1 MQPKSLQS
9 IYERSYVLETILVVD
24 DEQGMRELLT
34 VLLEHKGYR
43 VIAASD
49 GAQALELVAHQ
60 LPDLVISDVRMP
72 KMDGIGLLTGIRK
85 TYPHLPVIMVTAYA
99 SMESTIQ
106 AMRLGADDYITKP
119 FRIDEIRL
127 VVEKAL
133 AKARRPHNQNS
144 GPAAIIEEAPSAG
157 MIGRSPKMVEL
168 YKLITRVAELDSTV
182 LITGESGTGKELVAR
197 TIHCASP
204 RADRLFLAI
213 NCGAIP
219 EQLLESELFGHVKG
233 SFTGAVSHKAG
244 LFEVANRGTVL
255 LDEIAEMSPS
265 LQVKLLRFLQERTFR
280 RVGGT
285 EDLEVDVRL
294 IAATN
299 KDLVKAMADKAFRED
314 LFYRVNVIPIHL
326 PPLRERTEDIPLL
339 ANRLLAQCV
348 LRQRRGPASISSEA
362 LEILAQYHWPG
373 NVRELENVIERA
385 VALETTDQL
394 TLTSISVQVRAEHK
408 DGGQPPRWSF
418 TLPMNGINLDN
429 TVSQIE
435 KDLMLQALERSGW
448 VQSKAAELLNLT
460 FRAFRYKVKKYGISK
475 ANSGR

>member
-1 MQPKSLQS
+1 M
-9 IYERSYVLETILVVD
+9 
-24 DEQGMRELLT
+24 M
-34 VLLEHKGYR
+34 
-43 VIAASD
+43 
-49 GAQALELVAHQ
+49 
-60 LPDLVISDVRMP
+60 
-72 KMDGIGLLTGIRK
+72 
-85 TYPHLPVIMVTAYA
+85 TAYA
-99 SMESTIQ
+99 SSDSTIQ

-133 AKARRPHNQNS
+133 AKRRATQRDQTAQ
-144 GPAAIIEEAPSAG
+144 PAMLEEAQLTG
-157 MIGRSPKMVEL
+157 IIGRSPKMIEL
-168 YKLITRVAELDSTV
+168 YKLISRVAGLDSTI

-197 TIHCASP
+197 TIHYASP
-204 RADRLFLAI
+204 RADNAFLAI

-233 SFTGAVSHKAG
+233 SFTGAVSHKVG

-255 LDEIAEMSPS
+255 LDEIAEMSPG
-265 LQVKLLRFLQERTFR
+265 LQVKLLRFLQWRTFR

-299 KDLVKAMADKAFRED
+299 KDLAKAIVDGTFRED
-314 LFYRVNVIPIHL
+314 LFYRLNVIPIPL

-339 ANRLLAQCV
+339 ANSLLAQCV
-348 LRQRRGPASISSEA
+348 LHQRRGPASISPEA
-362 LEILAQYHWPG
+362 MEILVRYHWPG

-394 TLTSISVQVRAEHK
+394 TPASISTQVRTESEG
-408 DGGQPPRWSF
+408 GGQQRLWTF
-418 TLPMNGINLDN
+418 TLPPEGVDLEN

-448 VQSKAAELLNLT
+448 VQSRAAELLNLT

-475 ANSGR
+475 AHGNYSGR

>member
-1 MQPKSLQS
+1 MA
-9 IYERSYVLETILVVD
+9 TILVVD

-34 VLLEHKGYR
+34 VLLEHQGHR
-43 VIAASD
+43 VIAAPD
-49 GAQALELVAHQ
+49 GEQALKIVAHQ

-85 TYPHLPVIMVTAYA
+85 KHPHLPVIMVTAYA
-99 SMESTIQ
+99 SMDSTIQ
-106 AMRLGADDYITKP
+106 VMRLGADDYITKP

-133 AKARRPHNQNS
+133 AKARTRLHGRTSP
-144 GPAAIIEEAPSAG
+144 PAVVEETPLTG
-157 MIGRSPKMVEL
+157 IIGRSPKMVDL
-168 YKLITRVAELDSTV
+168 YKMITRIAELDSTI

-197 TIHCASP
+197 TIHCASH
-204 RADRLFLAI
+204 RADRPFLAI

-299 KDLVKAMADKAFRED
+299 KDLVKAMADRAFRED

-339 ANRLLAQCV
+339 ANRLLVQCT
-348 LRQRRGPASISSEA
+348 LRQQRGTASISPEA
-362 LEILAQYHWPG
+362 MEILVQYHWPG

-385 VALETTDQL
+385 VALETTDRL
-394 TLTSISVQVRAEHK
+394 TPASISVQVRAEHE
-408 DGGQPPRWSF
+408 DGGQQPLWSF
-418 TLPMNGINLDN
+418 TLPPEGINLEN

-435 KDLMLQALERSGW
+435 RDLMLQALDRSGW

-460 FRAFRYKVKKYGISK
+460 FRAFRYKVKKYDISK
-475 ANSGR
+475 VTTQVDRL

>member
-1 MQPKSLQS
+1 MG
-9 IYERSYVLETILVVD
+9 TILVVD
-24 DEQGMRELLT
+24 DEQGMREFLT
-34 VLLEHKGYR
+34 ALLEHQGHQI
-43 VIAASD
+43 IAASD
-49 GAQALELVAHQ
+49 GEQALELVTHQ
-60 LPDLVISDVRMP
+60 PPDLVISDVRMP
-72 KMDGIGLLTGIRK
+72 KVDGIGLLTGIREK
-85 TYPHLPVIMVTAYA
+85 YPHLPVIMITAYA
-99 SMESTIQ
+99 SMDSTIQ

-133 AKARRPHNQNS
+133 ARARARQHGQVSQP
-144 GPAAIIEEAPSAG
+144 PVMEEAQLTG
-157 MIGRSPKMVEL
+157 IIGRSPKMVEL
-168 YKLITRVAELDSTV
+168 YKLITRIAELDSTI

-204 RADRLFLAI
+204 RADRPFLAI

-255 LDEIAEMSPS
+255 LDEIAEMSPG

-299 KDLVKAMADKAFRED
+299 KDLVKAMADGAFRED

-339 ANRLLAQCV
+339 ANRLLAQCT
-348 LRQRRGPASISSEA
+348 LRQQRGTASISQEA
-362 LEILAQYHWPG
+362 MEILVRYRWPG

-385 VALETTDQL
+385 VAFETSDQL
-394 TLTSISVQVRAEHK
+394 TSASLPLEIREVPDRRGRASIPFPEE
-408 DGGQPPRWSF
+408 
-418 TLPMNGINLDN
+418 GIDLDV
-429 TVSQIE
+429 TVSDIE
-435 KDLMLQALERSGW
+435 KGLMRQALERSGW
-448 VQSKAAELLNLT
+448 VQKRAADLLKISFRSFRHKA
-460 FRAFRYKVKKYGISK
+460 KKYGITK
-475 ANSGR
+475 AERDA

>member
-1 MQPKSLQS
+1 MA
-9 IYERSYVLETILVVD
+9 TILIVD
-24 DEQGMRELLT
+24 DEQGMREVLT
-34 VLLEHKGYR
+34 VLLEQQGHR

-49 GAQALELVAHQ
+49 GEQALEIVAHQ
-60 LPDLVISDVRMP
+60 PPDLVISDVRMP
-72 KMDGIGLLTGIRK
+72 KVDGIGLLTGIREQ
-85 TYPHLPVIMVTAYA
+85 YPHLPVIMMTAYA
-99 SMESTIQ
+99 SSDSTIQ

-133 AKARRPHNQNS
+133 AKSRAKQRNQTAQ
-144 GPAAIIEEAPSAG
+144 PVMLEEVQLTG
-157 MIGRSPKMVEL
+157 IIGRSPKMIEL
-168 YKLITRVAELDSTV
+168 YKLISRVAGLDSTI

-197 TIHCASP
+197 TIHYASP
-204 RADRLFLAI
+204 RTDNSFLAI

-255 LDEIAEMSPS
+255 LDEIAEMSPG
-265 LQVKLLRFLQERTFR
+265 LQVKLLRFLQWRTFR

-299 KDLVKAMADKAFRED
+299 KDLAKAIIDGAFRED
-314 LFYRVNVIPIHL
+314 LFYRLNVIPIPL

-339 ANRLLAQCV
+339 ANSLLAQCV
-348 LRQRRGPASISSEA
+348 LHQRRGPTSISPQA
-362 LEILAQYHWPG
+362 MEILVRHRWPG

-394 TLTSISVQVRAEHK
+394 TPASISTQVRTESQ
-408 DGGQPPRWSF
+408 GNGQQRLWTF
-418 TLPMNGINLDN
+418 TLPPEGIDMEN
-429 TVSQIE
+429 TVSGIE

-448 VQSKAAELLNLT
+448 VQSRAAELLNLT

-475 ANSGR
+475 AHGNYSGR

>member
-1 MQPKSLQS
+1 MA
-9 IYERSYVLETILVVD
+9 TILIVD
-24 DEQGMRELLT
+24 DEQGMREFLT
-34 VLLEHKGYR
+34 VLLEKQGHH
-43 VIAASD
+43 VIATAD
-49 GAQALELVAHQ
+49 GEQALELVAHQ
-60 LPDLVISDVRMP
+60 PPDLVISDVRMP
-72 KMDGIGLLTGIRK
+72 KVDGIGLLTGIREK
-85 TYPHLPVIMVTAYA
+85 HPHLPIIMMTAYA
-99 SMESTIQ
+99 SSDSTIQ

-133 AKARRPHNQNS
+133 AKRLAKQRDQTAQ
-144 GPAAIIEEAPSAG
+144 PAMLEEAQLTG
-157 MIGRSPKMVEL
+157 IIGRSPKMIEL
-168 YKLITRVAELDSTV
+168 YKLISRVAGLDSTI

-197 TIHCASP
+197 TIHYASP
-204 RADRLFLAI
+204 RADNSFLAI

-255 LDEIAEMSPS
+255 LDEIAEMSPG
-265 LQVKLLRFLQERTFR
+265 LQVKLLRFLQWRTFR

-299 KDLVKAMADKAFRED
+299 KDLAKAIADGTFRED
-314 LFYRVNVIPIHL
+314 LFYRLNVIPIPL

-339 ANRLLAQCV
+339 TNSLLAQCV
-348 LRQRRGPASISSEA
+348 LHQRRGPASISQEA
-362 LEILAQYHWPG
+362 MEILVRYHWPG

-385 VALETTDQL
+385 VALETSDQL
-394 TLTSISVQVRAEHK
+394 TPASIPMQVRTESQG
-408 DGGQPPRWSF
+408 GGQQRLWTF
-418 TLPMNGINLDN
+418 TLPPEGIDLEN

-448 VQSKAAELLNLT
+448 VQSRAAELLNLT

-475 ANSGR
+475 AH

>member
-1 MQPKSLQS
+1 M
-9 IYERSYVLETILVVD
+9 ETILVVD
-24 DEQGMRELLT
+24 DEQAMREFLT
-34 VLLEHKGYR
+34 VLLEKQGHR
-43 VIAASD
+43 VTTASD
-49 GAQALELVAHQ
+49 GEQALTLIAHQ
-60 LPDLVISDVRMP
+60 SPDLVISDVRMP
-72 KMDGIGLLTGIRK
+72 KIDGIALLTEIRK
-85 TYPHLPVIMVTAYA
+85 TDPQLPVIMMTAYA
-99 SMESTIQ
+99 SMDSTIQ

-133 AKARRPHNQNS
+133 ARVRAQS
-144 GPAAIIEEAPSAG
+144 GQTSKPIAIEEAQPAG
-157 MIGRSPKMVEL
+157 LIGRSPQMVEL
-168 YKLITRVAELDSTV
+168 YKLITRIAELDSTV

-197 TIHCASP
+197 TIHCASF
-204 RADRLFLAI
+204 RADRPFLAI

-255 LDEIAEMSPS
+255 LDEIAEMSPP
-265 LQVKLLRFLQERTFR
+265 LQVKLLRFLQGRTFR

-299 KDLVKAMADKAFRED
+299 KDPVKAMADGAFRED
-314 LFYRVNVIPIHL
+314 LFYRLNVIPIHL
-326 PPLRERTEDIPLL
+326 PPLRERSEDIPLL
-339 ANRLLAQCV
+339 ANRLLAQCT
-348 LRQRRGPASISSEA
+348 LRQRRGPTVISPEA
-362 LEILAQYHWPG
+362 MEILVRYRWPG

-394 TLTSISVQVRAEHK
+394 TPASIPTQVRTESEGA
-408 DGGQPPRWSF
+408 GQQSPWTF
-418 TLPMNGINLDN
+418 TLPPTGIDLDN
-429 TVSQIE
+429 TISQIE
-435 KDLMLQALERSGW
+435 KELMLQALERTGW
-448 VQSKAAELLNLT
+448 VQTKAAELLKLT

-475 ANSGR
+475 VR

>member
-1 MQPKSLQS
+1 
-9 IYERSYVLETILVVD
+9 
-24 DEQGMRELLT
+24 
-34 VLLEHKGYR
+34 
-43 VIAASD
+43 
-49 GAQALELVAHQ
+49 
-60 LPDLVISDVRMP
+60 
-72 KMDGIGLLTGIRK
+72 MDGIGLLTGIRK
-85 TYPHLPVIMVTAYA
+85 TDPHLPVIMVTAYA

-133 AKARRPHNQNS
+133 AKARRTHDGTS
-144 GPAAIIEEAPSAG
+144 RPAVMEEAQPAG
-157 MIGRSPKMVEL
+157 LIGRSPKMVEL
-168 YKLITRVAELDSTV
+168 YKLITRIAELDSTV

-204 RADRLFLAI
+204 RSDRLFLAI

-255 LDEIAEMSPS
+255 LDEIGEMSAA
-265 LQVKLLRFLQERTFR
+265 LQVKLLRFLQGRTFR

-299 KDLVKAMADKAFRED
+299 KDLVKAMAGGAFRED
-314 LFYRVNVIPIHL
+314 LFYRLNVIPIHL

-339 ANRLLAQCV
+339 ANRLLTQCA
-348 LRQRRGPASISSEA
+348 LRQRRGPASISPEA
-362 LEILAQYHWPG
+362 MEILVRHSWPG

-394 TLTSISVQVRAEHK
+394 TPASIPIQVRTESEG
-408 DGGQPPRWSF
+408 GGQQRLWTF
-418 TLPMNGINLDN
+418 TLPPGGIDLDN

-435 KDLMLQALERSGW
+435 KDLMLQALERAGW
-448 VQSKAAELLNLT
+448 VQSRAAELLNLT

-475 ANSGR
+475 VH